1 MAAMKKLCGALRV
14 NCTVSGSTTSTFCT
28 ASNTLFRGLR
38 MPGGGKMMWS
48 KLALTSSAVRGAPS
62 WNLTPSRRWKVYV
75 SPSLDISHVYARSG
89 MTVKGVVAQQGI
101 VHGFQGR
108 GAGGGIALV
117 QVEERGICQPSP
129 PQDTAI
135 LGGALRRPQHGRGR
149 GRRGGSGGQRLASV
163 RGGDCGPTDDCD
175 QHEQRHLDQKR
186 RPNPHSSG
194 IGHDW
199 TSCMLPK
206 MPRIWQVTGV
216 PLSNLR
222 LVFPGFLWLYR
233 PPHIRCL
240 TRYFVPRS
248 IGHHHEIER

>member
-1 MAAMKKLCGALRV
+1 MAAMKKLRGALRV
-14 NCTVSGSTTSTFCT
+14 NCTVSGATTPTFCT

-38 MPGGGKMMWS
+38 IRGGEDDVVKAGLHVVGGEGSAIMELDPVSQMEGVRQPIAGHLPRVGQVRDDR
-48 KLALTSSAVRGAPS
+48 LAAVQR
-62 WNLTPSRRWKVYV
+62 
-75 SPSLDISHVYARSG
+75 
-89 MTVKGVVAQQGI
+89 VVAQQSI

-117 QVEERGICQPSP
+117 QVEERGICQSSP

-135 LGGALRRPQHGRGR
+135 LGGALLRPQHGRGR
-149 GRRGGSGGQRLASV
+149 GRRGGSGGQRLPWV

-222 LVFPGFLWLYR
+222 LAFLGFLWLYR

-240 TRYFVPRS
+240 TRYSAPRQYS
-248 IGHHHEIER
+248 TSS